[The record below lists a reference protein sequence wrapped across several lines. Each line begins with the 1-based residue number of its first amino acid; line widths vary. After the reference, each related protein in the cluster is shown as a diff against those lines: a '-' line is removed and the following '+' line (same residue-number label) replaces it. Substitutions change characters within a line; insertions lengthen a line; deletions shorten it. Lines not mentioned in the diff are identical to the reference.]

1 MGAAWHEAVVQATDG
16 SRICSS
22 RKTDALDDV
31 MSVAWDGWGKAW
43 IPAPGFRRDEF
54 RRNQGERW
62 RVRSASGG
70 P

>member
-1 MGAAWHEAVVQATDG
+1 MGAAWHEAVVQAMDG

-22 RKTDALDDV
+22 RETDALDDV

-43 IPAPGFRRDEF
+43 IPAPGCNDKET
-54 RRNQGERW
+54 
-62 RVRSASGG
+62 G